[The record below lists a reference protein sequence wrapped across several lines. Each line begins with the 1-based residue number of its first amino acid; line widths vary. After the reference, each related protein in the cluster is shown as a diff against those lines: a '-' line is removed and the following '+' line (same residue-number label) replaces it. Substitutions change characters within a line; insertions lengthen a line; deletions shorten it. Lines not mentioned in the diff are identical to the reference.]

1 MSTLRARNVL
11 DLAVV
16 FDVAGHCEQCADE
29 VTCSLEKEANNLQKD
44 AKTYLDAM
52 RCEWFGNLQS
62 CTGQSGNTRHK
73 ILYTDGT

>member
-1 MSTLRARNVL
+1 MSTLRACNDL

-16 FDVAGHCEQCADE
+16 LSIAGHCEQRIEE

-52 RCEWFGNLQS
+52 RCEWFGCLQPF
-62 CTGQSGNTRHK
+62 
-73 ILYTDGT
+73 ILHIVGT